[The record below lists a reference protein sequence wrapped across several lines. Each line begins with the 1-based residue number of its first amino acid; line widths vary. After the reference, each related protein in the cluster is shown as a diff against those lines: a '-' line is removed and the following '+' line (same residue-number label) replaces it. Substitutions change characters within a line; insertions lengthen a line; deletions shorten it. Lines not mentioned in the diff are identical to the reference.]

1 MEVKRKPRP
10 NRAKGKS
17 PVEREDLFFLPTVR
31 LAVFINDR
39 AEELGSRRT
48 AATINSALESLAAAK
63 GKKQAMLP
71 RSFFRLL
78 NNPNRFVE
86 LDMVDYIYT
95 AFGRADLFYADYPE
109 LYEW

>member
-1 MEVKRKPRP
+1 MEIKRKPRP
-10 NRAKGKS
+10 NRSKATN
-17 PVEREDLFFLPTVR
+17 PVEREDLFFLPTIR

-48 AATINSALESLAAAK
+48 AATINSALENLAAAK